1 MVWGFTSR
9 IEPGRQARVRQQWL
23 HLSLLLAGTLV
34 CAVYLMLESGDAPPP
49 DARDLLPPAAPID
62 VPAASNGWY
71 LIREAVRSMV
81 PPPANQVAAGG
92 GRGSAAF
99 DPAGMRAMLD
109 DNVRALAWIDRAASC
124 PAIMPPADRLSEDL
138 NYLGWSPVSKCG
150 RLLRLRAQW
159 ELASGRTNAALEG
172 YAESLHLARLYAACP
187 PARDLDTLAACVEI
201 RNTLL
206 DLRRVSAGL
215 DLRAVWS
222 RFHDDLR
229 DCSDLQVLH
238 ARAVAAAFA
247 YDRRNIEE
255 LRHWV
260 AGDVAPP
267 PPWDSVFAGLF
278 PGGLG
283 WRQESRLTRATIEL
297 FNCLPAG
304 YRLQPNRTLT
314 EMAAIRR
321 GAPLADGRELGRIG
335 MGLFPGGWRQIFGPV
350 FRLLGPNGMGKL
362 YIMSEAGRQR
372 FIDDGIRLAE
382 TAARGTRLVLALRM
396 YELEHGTLPDR
407 LEGLVP
413 AWIDALPAD
422 PYDARPLRYDRARRL
437 VYAVGVNRRDDG
449 GRRGG
454 GCDDVLF
461 PVSK

>member
-1 MVWGFTSR
+1 MQSERKPR
-9 IEPGRQARVRQQWL
+9 IRALWL
-23 HLSLLLAGTLV
+23 RLGLVLV
-34 CAVYLMLESGDAPPP
+34 CALACTVYFVMASRDAPPP
-49 DARDLLPPAAPID
+49 DVRDLLPASALAD

-71 LIREAVRSMV
+71 VIREAVRNMV
-81 PPPANQVAAGG
+81 PPPGKPAATGG
-92 GRGSAAF
+92 GRASAVSA
-99 DPAGMRAMLD
+99 PAGARGVLG
-109 DNVRALAWIDRAASC
+109 DNARALAWIDRAASC
-124 PAIMPPADRLSEDL
+124 PAIAPPAERLSEDL

-150 RLLRLRAQW
+150 ALLRLRAQW
-159 ELASGRTNAALEG
+159 DLASGRTNAALEG

-206 DLRRVSAGL
+206 DLRRASTNL
-215 DLRAVWS
+215 DLRAIWS
-222 RFHDDLR
+222 RFQDDLR
-229 DCSDLQVLH
+229 DCSDLRVMH
-238 ARAVAAAFA
+238 GCAAAAAFA

-260 AGDVAPP
+260 AGDAVAP
-267 PPWDSVFAGLF
+267 PPWDSVFARLF

-283 WRQESRLTRATIEL
+283 WRQESRLTRATIAL

-304 YRLQPNRTLT
+304 YRLQPNRTLA

-335 MGLFPGGWRQIFGPV
+335 MGSLPGGWRQILGPV
-350 FRLLGPNGMGKL
+350 FRLLGPNGMGTL

-382 TAARGTRLVLALRM
+382 TAARGTRLVLALRL
-396 YELEHGTLPDR
+396 YEREHGALPDR
-407 LEGLVP
+407 LEDLAP
-413 AWIDALPAD
+413 AWIDAPPAD
-422 PYDARPLRYDRARRL
+422 PYDGRPLRYDRARRL